1 MDTYTARP
9 DRYGQDAR
17 FVRCGRSGVLLPQ
30 VSLGFWHN
38 FGGDANFE
46 NARAL
51 ARYAFDHGVTH
62 FDLANNY
69 GPPPGSAEETLGR
82 LLQEDFAP
90 YRDELF
96 IATKAG
102 YEMWPGPYGNWGSR
116 KSLLASLDQSL
127 RRMKLDY
134 VDLFYSHRYDPATP
148 IEETLQALVDAVR
161 MGKALYVGLSRWP
174 LEPTRQAVRFLREAG
189 TPLLIY
195 QGRLNR
201 LDRAPQ
207 EVGILRLC
215 QEEGVGFIAFSP
227 LAQGLLTQRY
237 LHSGI
242 PADSRMAQSR
252 FLKPSALTPELLSQ
266 LRDWQAEAAA
276 EGLSLAQW
284 ALRWVARQEGVVS
297 VLAGASRVE
306 QLRDNLAAFDKPL

>member
-51 ARYAFDHGVTH
+51 TRYAFDHGVTH

-69 GPPPGSAEETLGR
+69 GPLPGSAEETLGR

-102 YEMWPGPYGNWGSR
+102 YEMWPGPYGNWG
-116 KSLLASLDQSL
+116 
-127 RRMKLDY
+127 
-134 VDLFYSHRYDPATP
+134 
-148 IEETLQALVDAVR
+148 
-161 MGKALYVGLSRWP
+161 
-174 LEPTRQAVRFLREAG
+174 
-189 TPLLIY
+189 
-195 QGRLNR
+195 
-201 LDRAPQ
+201 
-207 EVGILRLC
+207 
-215 QEEGVGFIAFSP
+215 
-227 LAQGLLTQRY
+227 
-237 LHSGI
+237 
-242 PADSRMAQSR
+242 
-252 FLKPSALTPELLSQ
+252 
-266 LRDWQAEAAA
+266 
-276 EGLSLAQW
+276 
-284 ALRWVARQEGVVS
+284 
-297 VLAGASRVE
+297 
-306 QLRDNLAAFDKPL
+306 